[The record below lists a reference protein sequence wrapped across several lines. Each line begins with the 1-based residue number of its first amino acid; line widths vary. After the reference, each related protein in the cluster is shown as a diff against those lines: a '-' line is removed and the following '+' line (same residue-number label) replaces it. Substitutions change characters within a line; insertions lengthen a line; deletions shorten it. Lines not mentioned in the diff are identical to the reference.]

1 MSNITWMIAPA
12 GNAEKLHETAELEGI
27 DIFYP
32 DLEDSTANTDESIQR
47 GRENIR
53 NIAGEYDWSD
63 RELLPRINEIPSPY
77 WKDDVEALVPL
88 EPDGVV
94 IPKTDSVEEV
104 EQLSSHL
111 GDLEEEHGIEKN
123 SIGIACT
130 IESPRG
136 LVQAYEIA
144 TAADRVDKIT
154 LGDEDFAA
162 QLGALRND
170 EMRYSTLRG
179 GLDYARGKL
188 AVDAAAAGVE
198 AHDGSPFAL
207 QDDDFIT
214 NESDKLARMG
224 YDGRKVI
231 HTGQIKPILR
241 GFAPPQ
247 KEVDRAQK
255 IMELDEAAAEG
266 EEAAIEKIDEANILE
281 DTKLTSSVVEQAKL
295 TLERYEKI
303 GAREDI

>member
-1 MSNITWMIAPA
+1 MVSITWMIAPA
-12 GNAEKLHETAELEGI
+12 GNAEKLHETAQLDGV

-47 GRENIR
+47 GRDNIR
-53 NIAGEYDWSD
+53 EIATEYDWTE
-63 RELLPRINEIPSPY
+63 RELFPRINEIPSPY
-77 WKDDVEALVPL
+77 WKDDAEALVPL

-94 IPKTDSVEEV
+94 IPKTDTVEEV
-104 EQLSSHL
+104 EKLDEHLSN
-111 GDLEEEHGIEKN
+111 LEEEYDVEQD

-130 IESPRG
+130 IESPKG
-136 LVQAYEIA
+136 LVNAYEIA
-144 TAADRVDKIT
+144 TAAERVEKIT

-170 EMRYSTLRG
+170 EMRFKTLRG
-179 GLDYARGKL
+179 GLDHARGKL

-207 QDDDFIT
+207 QDEEFIV

-241 GFAPPQ
+241 GFAPPR
-247 KEVDRAQK
+247 KEVERAQK
-255 IMELDEAAAEG
+255 IMELDQAAAEG
-266 EEAAIEKIDEANILE
+266 DESPLEKIDEANILE
-281 DTKLTSSVVEQAKL
+281 DTKLTSSVVAQATL
-295 TLERYEKI
+295 TLERYEKL